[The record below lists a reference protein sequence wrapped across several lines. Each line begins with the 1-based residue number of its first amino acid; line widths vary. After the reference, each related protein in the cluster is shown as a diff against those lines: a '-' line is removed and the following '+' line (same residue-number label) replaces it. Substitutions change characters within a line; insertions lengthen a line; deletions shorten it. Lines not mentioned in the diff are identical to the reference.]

1 MKKLLIC
8 NHKMFLTYDEAIILK
23 NKMND
28 INFDDVDLVV
38 CPSYL
43 NFDVFKDYTLG
54 AQNCFYEDKGA
65 YTGEISSYDLN
76 LRKIKYSIVGHS
88 DRRKYETNEEI
99 NLKVKSLLKNSMTP
113 ILCIGETKMDKELR
127 RTSEVLKKQLYS
139 ALDGVVLD
147 KSQELVIAYEP
158 VWAIGTGN
166 NLSKE
171 QIEDTLM
178 YLRKLLDL
186 KEIHNYKLLYGGSVN
201 KSNIN
206 FILND
211 IVDGYLLGNASIN
224 DDELKYITKCIK

>member
-23 NKMND
+23 NKMDD
-28 INFDDVDLVV
+28 INFDDINLVV

-99 NLKVKSLLKNSMTP
+99 NLKVKSLFKNSMTP

-127 RTSEVLKKQLYS
+127 RTSEVLKKQL
-139 ALDGVVLD
+139 AMCKNMGI
-147 KSQELVIAYEP
+147 VIAYEP